1 MQQEVKAQVKYLRIA
16 PRKTR
21 LLADVIR
28 GLGVN
33 EAEARLIL
41 APQRSAGPLLKLLRS
56 AMANAKNNFKIE
68 PEKLFVKAISVDQG
82 PKLKRYMP
90 RARGSVS
97 KIEKKT
103 SHVNLTLGVNEQK
116 RNWRFKIETPVKA
129 KKAEHKHVHDEKEK
143 KTKSA
148 GEDILKKNPSTR
160 GSSGGVFKKMFS
172 RKSV

>member
-103 SHVNLTLGVNEQK
+103 SHVNLTLGVSEQK

-129 KKAEHKHVHDEKEK
+129 KKTKEHKHVHDEKEK
-143 KTKSA
+143 KTKS
-148 GEDILKKNPSTR
+148 GSEEVVKKNPSTR
-160 GSSGGVFKKMFS
+160 GMFKKMFS

>member
-1 MQQEVKAQVKYLRIA
+1 MQQEIKAQARYLRIA

-21 LLADVIR
+21 LLASVLR

-33 EAEARLIL
+33 EAEARLAI

-56 AMANAKNNFKIE
+56 AIANAKHNFKIE
-68 PEKLFVKAISVDQG
+68 PAKLYVKAISVDQG
-82 PKLKRYMP
+82 PKFRRFMP

-103 SHVNLTLGVNEQK
+103 SHVNLILGVGENK
-116 RNWRFKIETPVKA
+116 KDWRFKIEPPVKA
-129 KKAEHKHVHDEKEK
+129 KKKKEHRHVHEDKEK
-143 KTKSA
+143 KTKS
-148 GEDILKKNPSTR
+148 GNEDIVKKAPTI
-160 GSSGGVFKKMFS
+160 GGGGIFKKIFQ

>member
-1 MQQEVKAQVKYLRIA
+1 MEQEVKAQLKYLRIA

-33 EAEARLIL
+33 EAEARLVL
-41 APQRSAGPLLKLLRS
+41 APQRSGAPLLKLLRS
-56 AMANAKNNFKIE
+56 AIANARNNFKIE
-68 PEKLFVKAISVDQG
+68 PAKLFVKTISVDQG
-82 PKLKRYMP
+82 PKFRRFMP

-103 SHVNLTLGVNEQK
+103 SHVNLTLGVSDQK
-116 RNWRFKIETPVKA
+116 KDWRFKIEPPKA
-129 KKAEHKHVHDEKEK
+129 KKKKEQRHAHDDKEK
-143 KTKSA
+143 KGKS
-148 GEDILKKNPSTR
+148 GSDDVVKKNPSV
-160 GSSGGVFKKMFS
+160 GGAGIFKKMFR

>member
-1 MQQEVKAQVKYLRIA
+1 MKYLRIA

-33 EAEARLIL
+33 EAEARLVL
-41 APQRSAGPLLKLLRS
+41 ASQRSGTPLLKLLRS
-56 AMANAKNNFKIE
+56 AIANAKNNFKID
-68 PEKLFVKAISVDQG
+68 PAKLFVKTITVDQG
-82 PKLKRYMP
+82 PKFRRFMP

-103 SHVNLTLGVNEQK
+103 SHVNLTLGVSDQK
-116 RNWRFKIETPVKA
+116 KDWRFKIEPPVKTKKKKEHRHIHKDKD
-129 KKAEHKHVHDEKEK
+129 KKAKSGNEEVVK
-143 KTKSA
+143 KAPSVGGA
-148 GEDILKKNPSTR
+148 GI
-160 GSSGGVFKKMFS
+160 FKKIFR

>member
-56 AMANAKNNFKIE
+56 AIANAKNNFKIE

-82 PKLKRYMP
+82 PKLKRFMP

-103 SHVNLTLGVNEQK
+103 SHVNLTLGVGDQK
-116 RNWRFKIETPVKA
+116 RNWRFKIEVPVKA
-129 KKAEHKHVHDEKEK
+129 KKTKEHKHVHEEKEK
-143 KTKSA
+143 KAKPGA
-148 GEDILKKNPSTR
+148 EEVLKKNPSTK
-160 GSSGGVFKKMFS
+160 GSSGVFKKMFS